1 MRNKVSAGEY
11 LAFLSLKH
19 QVDPD
24 ELFVALDSAWKNRRA
39 NCGKLLIQCRSK
51 GKDKAIFLIT
61 KNSKVIAQF
70 PIPKTFFQEK
80 RNPIELFRRTDAAH
94 RNIVSRTGD
103 ENESTPSIR
112 DLRVGM
118 KKIKLKAKVLDIP
131 KPKLVFTRFG
141 NYATV
146 ANASVTDETG
156 TVKLCLWNEQISA
169 VSAGDTV
176 EIENASMSMYRGERQ
191 LRIGRNGKI
200 NVVEKQA
207 HTEMKCAEI
216 KS

>member
-1 MRNKVSAGEY
+1 LRNKVSAGEY
-11 LAFLSLKH
+11 LAFLSLKYE
-19 QVDPD
+19 VDPD
-24 ELFVALDSAWKNRRA
+24 EFFVALDSAWKNQRA
-39 NCGKLLIQCRSK
+39 NCGKLLIQRRSR
-51 GKDKAIFLIT
+51 GEDKAIFLIT

-70 PIPKTFFQEK
+70 PIPRTFFQEK
-80 RNPIELFRRTDAAH
+80 RNPIELFRRTAAIH
-94 RNIVSRTGD
+94 RHIANRTGD
-103 ENESTPSIR
+103 SHESSFAIR

-118 KKIKLKAKVLDIP
+118 KKIKLKAKVLEIP
-131 KPKLVFTRFG
+131 RPKLVFTRFG

-176 EIENASMSMYRGERQ
+176 VIENASMSMYRGEPQ
-191 LRIGRNGKI
+191 LRIGRKGKI
-200 NVVEKQA
+200 NVVEKQTN
-207 HTEMKCAEI
+207 TEMKCAEI